1 MSPEDRAEAAKRLL
15 DDPLAMELVATIEQD
30 AIEEMIAQG
39 VDDDTRRKRADL
51 VLVARSFKRML
62 EMIVRSA
69 DEAKRNR
76 VGVA

>member
-1 MSPEDRAEAAKRLL
+1 MSPEDRAQAAKRLL
-15 DDPLAMELVATIEQD
+15 DDPLAMELVASIEHD
-30 AIEEMIAQG
+30 AIEDMIAQG